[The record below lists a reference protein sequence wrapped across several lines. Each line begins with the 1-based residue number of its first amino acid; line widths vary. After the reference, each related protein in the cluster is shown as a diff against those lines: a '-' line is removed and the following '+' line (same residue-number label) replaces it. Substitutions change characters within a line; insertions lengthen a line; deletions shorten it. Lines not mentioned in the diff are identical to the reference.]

1 MGSKSTR
8 LSLVEPIRSTG
19 SNNTSNNKRIIKFR
33 RDLIVEDVHDNWSS
47 SSSRRY
53 PTMMTK
59 RKPLT
64 GKLIIKKSKHVFRGL
79 AKLKKK
85 TF

>member
-19 SNNTSNNKRIIKFR
+19 SNNNNRKIKFR

-47 SSSRRY
+47 SSSSRRY
-53 PTMMTK
+53 PATMTK

-64 GKLIIKKSKHVFRGL
+64 GKLIIKTS
-79 AKLKKK
+79 KKK
-85 TF
+85 KQLFFKMVSKA